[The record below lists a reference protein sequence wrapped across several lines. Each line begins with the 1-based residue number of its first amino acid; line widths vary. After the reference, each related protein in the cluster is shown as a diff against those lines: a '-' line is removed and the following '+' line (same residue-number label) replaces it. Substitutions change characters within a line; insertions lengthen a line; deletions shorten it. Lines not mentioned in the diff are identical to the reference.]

1 MIPKV
6 NAIANGFAILKYLSI
21 QKSPLGVTK
30 IAKATGISPSSCF
43 NILKTLVE
51 LNLATFDVQ
60 TKGYGMGFAVIELA
74 QNTIANNLFIK
85 TAKPHVQELAE
96 RYNGF
101 AGLWEVSK
109 KNPAVLIATAEQT
122 ARVRLNIDV
131 GYTQAVGRGSVG
143 RAVLSQFLDDTA
155 FIESAFKEVKWEGDI
170 TLSEYIKDIHQAA
183 KRGYAVDRNK
193 LFLGGTSISV
203 LLPEPIAGQQYCISF
218 FGISSRYKRNEIEQ
232 IGRYSLSVAK
242 KLLGNAHNS
251 ELVPAGL
258 SA

>member
-60 TKGYGMGFAVIELA
+60 TKGYGMGFAVVELA
-74 QNTIANNLFIK
+74 QNGIANNLFIK
-85 TAKPHVQELAE
+85 TAKPHLQELAE

-101 AGLWEVSK
+101 AGLWEVSIK
-109 KNPAVLIATAEQT
+109 APAVLIATAEQT
-122 ARVRLNIDV
+122 TRVRSNIDV
-131 GYTQAVGRGSVG
+131 GYTQAVGTGSVG
-143 RAVLSQFLDDTA
+143 RAVLSQYLDDMVL
-155 FIESAFKEVKWEGDI
+155 IESTFRDINWEGDI
-170 TLSEYIKDIHQAA
+170 TLSDYIKDIHQAA

-193 LFLGGTSISV
+193 LFLGGTSVST
-203 LLPEPIAGQQYCISF
+203 LLPEPIAGKQYCLSF
-218 FGISSRYKRNEIEQ
+218 FGISIRYKRNEVDQ
-232 IGRYSLSVAK
+232 IGRYSLAVVK
-242 KLLGNAHNS
+242 RLLGTQIIVS
-251 ELVPAGL
+251 
-258 SA
+258 